1 MTKDVLITPSG
12 GIIEF
17 KDTAIQKASIYE
29 LNGDLHLDANGG
41 DVVLGDGTPANV
53 IIGDAL
59 TSVSL
64 TFLGGGILSSGG
76 NALSIGTTGDV
87 VNLNVSGVTYNF
99 PPSVITSADYT
110 AADVLTKIKTVD
122 GVGSGLDA
130 DFLDGLSSA
139 STNTVSSI
147 VARDAS
153 GNFSAGTITAALT
166 GNATTASTLQTARTI
181 NGTSFNG
188 SANITTTSWGTART
202 LTVGNTGKSV
212 DGSAN
217 VSWTLAEIGAYAAT
231 NPSGYTTNT
240 GTVTN
245 VGGTGTVSG
254 LTLTGTITTTGNL
267 TLGGTLAVTPSNFAS
282 QTANT
287 VLAAPNGAAGV
298 PTFRALVPADIPTL
312 NQNTTG
318 SATLLS
324 AEDNRVI
331 SPSELATTRARFGFT
346 SWGNNNTAPYADFL
360 HLRSYTDAS
369 GGQDNLVMFRKDAIG
384 MRIWQQTFGSS
395 TAYATYKDVA
405 FTDSSITGSAA
416 TLTTGRTIGMTGD
429 VTWTSA
435 SFNGSANV
443 TGTATLANS
452 GVAAGTY
459 NNVTVNAKGL
469 VTSGSN
475 VSYLTSYTETDT
487 LASVTSRGATT
498 ATAISLT
505 NTGTSLTT
513 SGNIGIKTSTPTVE
527 LEVNGS
533 AYISGS
539 GSIGS
544 ANGIYAGDLTDQQIF
559 LRPGASG
566 MPPSPMGLASL
577 IEGSHNAYGYLQALR
592 ASTGDGINPHFL
604 LGVSPE
610 GVTLEEY
617 GSVYGSLMFVTSTNE
632 RMRITA
638 TGELGLGV
646 IPNTWDTSNNFSKVL
661 ELPRAALFTTDYFDT
676 RVNLI
681 SNAYLSASSGF
692 LYSTD
697 GAATMYSMTADG
709 SHVWYNMGSGLLGGS
724 TIPDPMMVLTSSGNL
739 GIGTGIISASEKL
752 EVIGNIKADVFYART
767 DTSKY
772 VDPAATSVL
781 NKLTVSGSE
790 PLTISSPFPSTNYIL
805 HSNTSGTNVIAF
817 LGDGSLVTN
826 ATTDLDYAIRGGF
839 GGRIVIATQND
850 GVLWVTPSTN
860 VGIGNENPTYKL
872 DVTGDARVTDKVTA
886 GAMEVNSGIIESS
899 ATISANYTIAVGN
912 NAMSTGPIAIN
923 SGVTVTVP
931 SGSTWTII

>member
-1 MTKDVLITPSG
+1 
-12 GIIEF
+12 
-17 KDTAIQKASIYE
+17 
-29 LNGDLHLDANGG
+29 
-41 DVVLGDGTPANV
+41 
-53 IIGDAL
+53 
-59 TSVSL
+59 
-64 TFLGGGILSSGG
+64 
-76 NALSIGTTGDV
+76 
-87 VNLNVSGVTYNF
+87 
-99 PPSVITSADYT
+99 
-110 AADVLTKIKTVD
+110 
-122 GVGSGLDA
+122 
-130 DFLDGLSSA
+130 
-139 STNTVSSI
+139 
-147 VARDAS
+147 
-153 GNFSAGTITAALT
+153 
-166 GNATTASTLQTARTI
+166 
-181 NGTSFNG
+181 
-188 SANITTTSWGTART
+188 
-202 LTVGNTGKSV
+202 
-212 DGSAN
+212 
-217 VSWTLAEIGAYAAT
+217 
-231 NPSGYTTNT
+231 
-240 GTVTN
+240 
-245 VGGTGTVSG
+245 
-254 LTLTGTITTTGNL
+254 
-267 TLGGTLAVTPSNFAS
+267 
-282 QTANT
+282 
-287 VLAAPNGAAGV
+287 
-298 PTFRALVPADIPTL
+298 
-312 NQNTTG
+312 
-318 SATLLS
+318 
-324 AEDNRVI
+324 
-331 SPSELATTRARFGFT
+331 
-346 SWGNNNTAPYADFL
+346 
-360 HLRSYTDAS
+360 
-369 GGQDNLVMFRKDAIG
+369 
-384 MRIWQQTFGSS
+384 
-395 TAYATYKDVA
+395 
-405 FTDSSITGSAA
+405 
-416 TLTTGRTIGMTGD
+416 MTGD

-435 SFNGSANV
+435 SFNGSSNV
-443 TGTATLANS
+443 TGASTLANS
-452 GVAAGTY
+452 GVTAGTY

-872 DVTGDARVTDKVTA
+872 DVTGNARVTDKVTA

>member
-1 MTKDVLITPSG
+1 VFITSG
-12 GIIEF
+12 AVDSVAG
-17 KDTAIQKASIYE
+17 KTGVVTLVS
-29 LNGDLHLDANGG
+29 G
-41 DVVLGDGTPANV
+41 DVGLGNV
-53 IIGDAL
+53 ENKSSATIRGEL
-59 TSVSL
+59 TS
-64 TFLGGGILSSGG
+64 G
-76 NALSIGTTGDV
+76 NV
-87 VNLNVSGVTYNF
+87 
-99 PPSVITSADYT
+99 
-110 AADVLTKIKTVD
+110 
-122 GVGSGLDA
+122 
-130 DFLDGLSSA
+130 
-139 STNTVSSI
+139 
-147 VARDAS
+147 
-153 GNFSAGTITAALT
+153 
-166 GNATTASTLQTARTI
+166 TTALGFTPY
-181 NGTSFNG
+181 N
-188 SANITTTSWGTART
+188 
-202 LTVGNTGKSV
+202 
-212 DGSAN
+212 
-217 VSWTLAEIGAYAAT
+217 AT

-240 GTVTN
+240 GTVTSIATN
-245 VGGTGTVSG
+245 NGITG
-254 LTLTGTITTTGNL
+254 GTITTTGTIGLTGQALALHNL
-267 TLGGTLAVTPSNFAS
+267 AT
-282 QTANT
+282 
-287 VLAAPNGAAGV
+287 NGVIA
-298 PTFRALVPADIPTL
+298 R
-312 NQNTTG
+312 TG
-318 SATLLS
+318 SGTVAARTITAGTAIRITNGDGVS
-324 AEDNRVI
+324 GNPTITNTGVTSI
-331 SPSELATTRARFGFT
+331 TATT
-346 SWGNNNTAPYADFL
+346 P
-360 HLRSYTDAS
+360 
-369 GGQDNLVMFRKDAIG
+369 I
-384 MRIWQQTFGSS
+384 
-395 TAYATYKDVA
+395 VA
-405 FTDSSITGSAA
+405 
-416 TLTTGRTIGMTGD
+416 
-429 VTWTSA
+429 SA
-435 SFNGSANV
+435 S
-443 TGTATLANS
+443 TGTVALSHANS
-452 GVAAGTY
+452 GVTAGTY
-459 NNVTVNAKGL
+459 NNVTVNATGH
-469 VTSGSN
+469 VTAGSN
-475 VSYLTSYTETDT
+475 VAYLTSYTETDT
-487 LASVTSRGATT
+487 LATVTGRGATT

-872 DVTGDARVTDKVTA
+872 DVIGDARVTDKVTA